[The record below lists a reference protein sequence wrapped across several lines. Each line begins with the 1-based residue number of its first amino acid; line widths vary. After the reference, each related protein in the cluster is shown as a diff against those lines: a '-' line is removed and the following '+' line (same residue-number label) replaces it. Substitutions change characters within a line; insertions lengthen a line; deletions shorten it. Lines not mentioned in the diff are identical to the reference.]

1 MTLIKIAAVSLNTTP
16 LDFSGNLKSIKSS
29 LESEEITDSDYV
41 LFPELAISGYGC
53 EDAFYKESVWKRSWA
68 SLLEILPYSKDKTI
82 LVGLPVFHS
91 SYLYNCIA
99 VLHAGEVV
107 CLIPKMNLA
116 NTGIHYEKRW
126 FHSPTGFIV
135 ENFIPPNHSSMNR
148 GPIPFGHFI
157 LEKNGILS
165 AVEICEDSW
174 NLNRPSQYYAENGI
188 DVLFSPGASHFAMGK
203 REIRKRIFQE
213 TSRIQRNLAVFT
225 NLCGNESGRAI
236 YEGGSLFCENG
247 NVSKEGPRLFFSN
260 YRITTYNSS
269 LSELRSLRAKE
280 FRNSHPNGN
289 HKKIPVL
296 GLTSFNKDSSP
307 SNFIL
312 DMREKE
318 KRKESDYKAPITVYE
333 DFTRA
338 VSLGLYD
345 YLRKSK
351 TKGFTLSLSGG
362 ADSAICALLT
372 KSMKELAKQELGDSV
387 FSELGIQEENL
398 LVTLYQKTE
407 NNSTLTEKIASLLAK
422 EIGNKHYQVSI
433 DSSVTLAVEL
443 IESQI
448 GKKLNW
454 ETDDL
459 ALQNIQ
465 ARVRSPLIWLLANT
479 NGHLLLSTSNRSE
492 GSVGYTTMDGD
503 SSGSLCP
510 IAGVSKE
517 FLLRFLDDIQAGNN
531 AYIGPKESIG
541 ILRQTK
547 PTAEL
552 RPLVTEQEDEK
563 DLMPYPI
570 LQEIERLLV
579 YVGLDEE
586 ECLERILEK
595 DNSLSQDTVSKQ
607 IERFVRLFKVS
618 QWKRERLPPS
628 FHLDEYGLDPKTSLR
643 YPILSGEF

>member
-1 MTLIKIAAVSLNTTP
+1 MTQIKIAAVSLNTTP
-16 LDFSGNLKSIKSS
+16 LDFSGNLKSIKAS
-29 LESEEITDSDYV
+29 LESNETRDCDYI

-53 EDAFYKESVWKRSWA
+53 EDAFYKESVWKRSWS
-68 SLLEILPYSKDKTI
+68 SLLEILPHSKDKTI

-99 VLHAGEVV
+99 VLHAEEVV

-126 FHSPTGFIV
+126 FHSPPAFMN
-135 ENFIPPNHSSMNR
+135 ESFIPPNVGSTKQKQV
-148 GPIPFGHFI
+148 PFGHFI
-157 LEKNGILS
+157 LEKKGILS

-174 NLNRPSQYYAENGI
+174 NLNRPSQGYAENGI
-188 DVLFSPGASHFAMGK
+188 DILFSPGASHFAMGK

-213 TSRIQRNLAVFT
+213 TSRIQRNLTVFT

-236 YEGGSLFCENG
+236 YEGGALFCENG
-247 NVSKEGPRLFFSN
+247 NVSKEGPRLFFSQFQ
-260 YRITTYNSS
+260 ITTHKPSI
-269 LSELRSLRAKE
+269 SELRSLRAKE
-280 FRNSHPNGN
+280 FRSSHPTS
-289 HKKIPVL
+289 HTKKIPVL
-296 GLTSFNKDSSP
+296 SLISEKE
-307 SNFIL
+307 SNSQFIL

-318 KRKESDYKAPITVYE
+318 NISNANDYKEPITVYD

-338 VSLGLYD
+338 VSLGLFD

-362 ADSAICALLT
+362 ADSAICALLVN
-372 KSMKELAKQELGDSV
+372 SMKEIAKSECGSSI
-387 FSELGIQEENL
+387 FSELGMEENNL

-407 NNSTLTEKIASLLAK
+407 NNSVITEEIASLLAK
-422 EIGNKHYQVSI
+422 EIGNKHYQISI
-433 DSSVTLAVEL
+433 DSSVTNAVEL

-465 ARVRSPLIWLLANT
+465 ARVRSPLIWLLANI

-503 SSGSLCP
+503 SSGSVCP

-517 FLLRFLDDIQAGNN
+517 FLLRFLDDIQSENN
-531 AYIGPKESIG
+531 CYITPKESIR

-552 RPLVTEQEDEK
+552 RPLVTKQEDEK

-579 YVGLDEE
+579 YVGLEEE

-595 DNSLSQDTVSKQ
+595 DNSLSRDSVSKQ
-607 IERFVRLFKVS
+607 IERFTRLFQVS

-643 YPILSGEF
+643 YPILSGGF